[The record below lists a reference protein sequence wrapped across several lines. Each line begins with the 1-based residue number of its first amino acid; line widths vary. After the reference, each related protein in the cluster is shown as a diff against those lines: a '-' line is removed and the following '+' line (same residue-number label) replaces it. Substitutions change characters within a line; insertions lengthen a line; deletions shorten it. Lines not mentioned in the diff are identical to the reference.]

1 MKDKVTQGGR
11 RGRLPARITRGFT
24 LIELL
29 VVIAIIAI
37 LAAILFPVFAKA
49 REKARQT
56 ACASN
61 EKQLALG
68 LMQYIQDNDE
78 YEPGIKANYSRGWAG
93 ELYTYIKNAAVYR
106 CPDDNSLNNGPTNMD
121 VSYAFNV
128 NIGGNTRNGYLPQ
141 QTAPSSTI
149 AFFEVTQTWS
159 SSLAFNVTSS
169 NESNDPVGN
178 GGADDN
184 YLPNSATYGG
194 YETGP
199 LAGYTKNF
207 FVDKANP
214 TGRHT
219 GGSNFI
225 FCDGHVKFLHG
236 NYVSAGEN
244 AATPTDP
251 EKTSVFTGFP
261 SNINAAGT
269 AALAAAGEAATFSA
283 T

>member
-1 MKDKVTQGGR
+1 MQSSSHRNRK
-11 RGRLPARITRGFT
+11 GFT

-56 ACASN
+56 ACLSN
-61 EKQLALG
+61 EKQLGLA
-68 LMQYIQDNDE
+68 LMQYSQDYDE
-78 YEPGIKANYSRGWAG
+78 RMPGVRANYSRGWAG
-93 ELYTYIKNAAVYR
+93 ELYTYIKSAGVYR
-106 CPDDNSLNNGPTNMD
+106 CPDDSSVNNGPTNMD

-128 NIGGNTRNGYLPQ
+128 NIGGNTRNGIIPQ
-141 QTAPSSTI
+141 QTAPASTI

-159 SSLAFNVTSS
+159 SSLAFDVTSA

-184 YLPNSATYGG
+184 YLPNSAAYGG

-207 FVDKANP
+207 YVDKANP
-214 TGRHT
+214 SGRHSDA
-219 GGSNFI
+219 SNFI
-225 FCDGHVKFLHG
+225 FCDGHVKWIHG
-236 NYVSAGEN
+236 NVVSAGEN
-244 AATPTDP
+244 AANPMDP
-251 EKTSVFTGFP
+251 EKTSVFTGYP

-269 AALAAAGEAATFSA
+269 AALSAAGEAATFSA
-283 T
+283 E